1 MNESQL
7 IDDLRVA
14 LDDATARLGA
24 QPGAAQ
30 RARAAGRRRRATR
43 RLLAAVPA
51 VALAAG
57 LVVLTQSGAAG
68 PAARPGASAGPGT
81 GPGATTSAPPVE
93 TAAYVAKQVESALAN
108 ASRYIVRTAQ
118 RYSPGTADTQWSDPR
133 TGSIYLVQGTG
144 SRKQASW
151 QSTYY
156 AANVLHWRETDVDY
170 ASRTWLT
177 FTQHAAGTSSPSK
190 GPEVP
195 GGSPAQVRQWLKAG
209 TFRIA
214 GHGYVNGHH
223 TIELR
228 AALGPVNLSIWAD
241 SQTFQVVRTIKS
253 FTGGLKGNSIIEN
266 DSWLPRSAALVK
278 LISHPQIPAGFTRVP
293 APQ

>member
-14 LDDATARLGA
+14 LDDATAHLGA
-24 QPGAAQ
+24 QPGATQ
-30 RARAAGRRRRATR
+30 RARATGRRRRATR
-43 RLLAAVPA
+43 GLLAAVPA

-68 PAARPGASAGPGT
+68 PAAGPGASAR
-81 GPGATTSAPPVE
+81 PGAGATASAPPVQ
-93 TAAYVAKQVESALAN
+93 TAAYVAKQVASALAN

-118 RYSPGTADTQWSDPR
+118 QYSPGTADTQWSDPR
-133 TGSIYLVQGTG
+133 TGSSYLVQGTG

-170 ASRTWLT
+170 ASRTWSAL
-177 FTQHAAGTSSPSK
+177 TQHAAGTSSPPT
-190 GPEVP
+190 GPQVP
-195 GGSPAQVRQWLKAG
+195 GGSPAQVRQWLKSG
-209 TFRIA
+209 TFRIV
-214 GHGYVNGHH
+214 GHGDVNGHH
-223 TIELR
+223 ATELR
-228 AALGPVNLSIWAD
+228 AALGPVNLFIWAD

-253 FTGGLKGNSIIEN
+253 FTGGGLKGDSVIEN

-293 APQ
+293 APS